1 MYKIL
6 GMTAIAA
13 LLAGCADEVAEVIE
27 PTDETVEIDTG
38 DPDAP
43 SEVDIRSGVITVGA
57 VQDSRFDG
65 DNLRVQVPLDGP
77 DALQT
82 FVLVDDERL
91 DGFKEYSFSIS
102 DENRQ
107 YTAFAARSSGGEIV
121 AIVAMDDGQFNRY
134 FGGSQVIQRTAYSAP
149 GSGTA
154 SYQGNYLGLINIDT
168 MLEPANVTGSVNI
181 NANFADPKL
190 EGELIGRVVDV
201 NGTMIALEDLV
212 FINSD
217 IRADGT
223 FAGPVEIRNET
234 GGVGTFSGAVAG
246 SGSPYIGGNVSV
258 GPDLFNG
265 LEDDYTVAELDA
277 LVGSD
282 RSRIQEYG
290 IFVIEACGPLAT
302 DC

>member
-82 FVLVDDERL
+82 FDLEDDARL

-149 GSGTA
+149 ASGTA
-154 SYQGNYLGLINIDT
+154 SYEGNYVGLINVDT
-168 MLEPANVTGSVNI
+168 SPTPGDVTGNVRI
-181 NANFADPKL
+181 DANFADPKI
-190 EGELIGRVVDV
+190 EGDITNRIAVV
-201 NGTMIALEDLV
+201 NGTTVNLQEIV
-212 FINSD
+212 FVNSD

-223 FAGPVEIRNET
+223 FAGRAEFRDPDNT
-234 GGVGTFSGAVAG
+234 GVGTYSGALAG
-246 SGSPYIGGNVSV
+246 SGSPFIGGNVSI
-258 GPDLFNG
+258 GSDLFTG
-265 LEDDYTVAELDA
+265 GAVVGGASLDA
-277 LVGSD
+277 VIGTD
-282 RSRIQEYG
+282 TSRIQEYG
-290 IFVIEACGPLAT
+290 IFIVEACGPRAT